1 MRQKDSTEDLSVIT
15 PGASVAPA
23 DNNAVFAVLLDD
35 IGEIYADLDVHTT
48 RSSSEHSL
56 VPLGRSLDT
65 RLLFLEHEET
75 TAVPFELNA
84 VQQALW
90 KSLGG
95 QMKRASSRFHRTVR
109 VASSISRQGSSLTT

>member
-1 MRQKDSTEDLSVIT
+1 MRQKDSAEDLSVIT

>member
-1 MRQKDSTEDLSVIT
+1 MRQKDSAEDLSVIT

-75 TAVPFELNA
+75 TAVPFALNA